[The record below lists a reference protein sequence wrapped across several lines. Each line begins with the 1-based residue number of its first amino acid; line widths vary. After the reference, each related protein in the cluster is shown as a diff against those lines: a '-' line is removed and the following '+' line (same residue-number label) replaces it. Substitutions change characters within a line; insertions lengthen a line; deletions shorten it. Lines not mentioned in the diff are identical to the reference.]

1 MRISAAGWFWLC
13 YLAGLGYLVAQLL
26 KWALA

>member
-13 YLAGLGYLVAQLL
+13 YLAALGYLAGRLL
-26 KWALA
+26 SWALA